1 MFLLDT
7 NIISELMKKQPSPN
21 LLERLQNCPASSLC
35 TATVCVMELRYGALR
50 VPNTEALWTKIQ
62 KRILS
67 KLTVMNFTY
76 KEALKAAELLAHL
89 YSTGQPIGVEDVM
102 IASIA
107 LSNGLILVSAN
118 TKHFSR
124 IPNLTVEDWLH

>member
-21 LLERLQNCPASSLC
+21 LLERLQNCPSSSLC

-50 VPNTEALWTKIQ
+50 VPNTEDLWKKIQ
-62 KRILS
+62 KRILA
-67 KLTVMNFTY
+67 KLTIMNFAY

-89 YSTGQPIGVEDVM
+89 HSIGQPTGVEDVM

-107 LSNGLILVSAN
+107 LSNGLIVVSAN

-124 IPNLTVEDWLH
+124 IPDLTFEDWLY

>member
-7 NIISELMKKQPSPN
+7 NIISELTKKQPSPR
-21 LLERLQNCPASSLC
+21 LLERLSLVPATSLC
-35 TATVCVMELRYGALR
+35 TASVCIMELRFGALR
-50 VPNTEALWTKIQ
+50 VPNSEALWGKLQ

-67 KLTVMNFTY
+67 KLTVMNFAY
-76 KEALKAAELLAHL
+76 KEAFKAAEVLAHL
-89 YSTGQPIGVEDVM
+89 YSTGQPVGVEDVI

-107 LSNGLILVSAN
+107 MSNGLAIVTAN

-124 IPNLTVEDWLH
+124 IPGLTVENWL

>member
-7 NIISELMKKQPSPN
+7 NIISELMKKQPRPN
-21 LLERLQNCPASSLC
+21 LLERLQNCPSSSLC

-50 VPNTEALWTKIQ
+50 VPNSDPLWTKIQ

-67 KLTVMNFTY
+67 KLTIINFTY
-76 KEALKAAELLAHL
+76 KEALKAAEVLAHL
-89 YSTGQPIGVEDVM
+89 HSTGQPIGVEDVM
-102 IASIA
+102 IASTA
-107 LSNGLILVSAN
+107 LSNSLIVVSAN